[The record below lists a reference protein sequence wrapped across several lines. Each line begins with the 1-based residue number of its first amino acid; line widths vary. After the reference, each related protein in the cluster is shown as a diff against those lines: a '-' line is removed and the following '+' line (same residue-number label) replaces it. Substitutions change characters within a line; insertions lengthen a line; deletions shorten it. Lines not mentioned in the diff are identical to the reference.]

1 VSRRTTVIG
10 VDGSGWSDNAL
21 ERALEIVAGL
31 GDRLVVAYAVEPP
44 NRSVGEE
51 WRESQAAIEE
61 LGAPVLAAALE
72 RAAAAGVEAEG
83 TLVPRRPA
91 EALLE
96 LAAEHDARMIVVGTA
111 SERPITGFVLGS
123 VPHKLLHRSSVPVL
137 VVPMPDAD

>member
-1 VSRRTTVIG
+1 MSRVTVVG
-10 VDGSGWSDNAL
+10 VDGSAWSENAL
-21 ERALEIVAGL
+21 EHAIELAAGL
-31 GDRLVVAYAVEPP
+31 GDTLVVAYAVEPP

-51 WRESQAAIEE
+51 WRESQTAIEE
-61 LGAPVLAAALE
+61 LGAPVIAAAVD

-83 TLVPRRPA
+83 LLVPRRPV

-111 SERPITGFVLGS
+111 SERPLTGLVLGA

-137 VVPMPDAD
+137 VVPRPHGD